1 MAVDGD
7 ETLLPTP
14 PPPRPAARRAAVEAA
29 LRKFDGSEEALP
41 ESSAPRRP
49 TRSWWTNL
57 GRRPAGALVTA
68 ALIAVIGVPAAMI
81 ALRDQNIAPRTQEPA
96 PPQSEQN
103 SVADKV
109 TGTNAMQAETAAPVE
124 AVEPPE
130 PSQPS
135 VPEPLS
141 LAPSAKPTIQ
151 ADAMNGLD
159 AAPMAAPVAA
169 APPPPPPPPPAPPAA
184 APQVA
189 GEAETQDI
197 VLTGSRVAQPSLR
210 KKNENRERAASAASP
225 LAVIDANGEFLSRL
239 QRAVTASDKRAILSL
254 VGLPL
259 RVNFDSGPKTY
270 NDRRSV
276 ERDFDLIF
284 TPHVRQAILDQRA
297 NQLFTNYQG
306 AMIGAGEIWF
316 DEGCANS
323 SCSRRGPVRIR
334 AINP

>member
-1 MAVDGD
+1 MAVGD
-7 ETLLPTP
+7 EPQLPTP
-14 PPPRPAARRAAVEAA
+14 PPPRPAARQAAVEAA
-29 LRKFDGSEEALP
+29 LRKFDGSEEILP

-49 TRSWWTNL
+49 TQSWWTNL

-68 ALIAVIGVPAAMI
+68 ALIAVIGVPAALI
-81 ALRDQNIAPRTQEPA
+81 ALRDQNIAPRTQEQA

-103 SVADKV
+103 AVADSV
-109 TGTNAMQAETAAPVE
+109 TGTNAMQAEPAGPAA
-124 AVEPPE
+124 AVGPPE
-130 PSQPS
+130 PSRRS

-141 LAPSAKPTIQ
+141 LAPSAKQRIQ
-151 ADAMNGLD
+151 ADELKGSD

-184 APQVA
+184 APQIA

-210 KKNENRERAASAASP
+210 KRNENRERAASAASP

-239 QRAVTASDKRAILSL
+239 QSAAGANDKRAILQL

-259 RVNFDSGPKTY
+259 RVNFDAGPKTY
-270 NDRRSV
+270 HDRRSV

-297 NQLFTNYQG
+297 DQLFTNYQG

-316 DEGCANS
+316 DESCANS

-334 AINP
+334 AVNP